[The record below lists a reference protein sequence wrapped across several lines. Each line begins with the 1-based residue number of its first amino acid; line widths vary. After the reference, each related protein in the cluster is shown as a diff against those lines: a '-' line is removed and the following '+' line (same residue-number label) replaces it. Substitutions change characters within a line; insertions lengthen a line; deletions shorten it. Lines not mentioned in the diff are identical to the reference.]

1 MKEVLFVKNM
11 VCNRCVMA
19 VEDILNSLKISYTEV
34 RLGEIEPEKPL
45 NTTERSELEILL
57 QKIGFSLIDNKG
69 SSVIEKIKKMIIN
82 KARNQLSEKESRLKL
97 STLLSDTF
105 HYEYSYLSNLFSSI
119 ENRTI
124 EKYFIE
130 QRIEYA
136 KELLVYGELSLSAI
150 ALELEYSSTAH
161 LSAQFK
167 KITGLTPT
175 HFKQIGADKRKTLD
189 QV

>member
-1 MKEVLFVKNM
+1 
-11 VCNRCVMA
+11 MA
-19 VEDILNSLKISYTEV
+19 VEDILKTVNIPFQEV
-34 RLGEIEPEKPL
+34 RLGEIEVKNPL
-45 NTTERSELEILL
+45 NTSQQQQLEARLN
-57 QKIGFSLIDNKG
+57 KIGFNLIDNKG
-69 SSVIEKIKKMIIN
+69 SNVIEKIKQITIR
-82 KARNQLSEKESRLKL
+82 KARNQLNEKEARLKL
-97 STLLSDTF
+97 STLITDKL

-124 EKYFIE
+124 ENYFIE

-136 KELLVYGELSLSAI
+136 KELLVYGELTLSAI

-175 HFKQIGADKRKTLD
+175 YFKQIGADKRKTLD

>member
-1 MKEVLFVKNM
+1 METLSKVKTL
-11 VCNRCVMA
+11 
-19 VEDILNSLKISYTEV
+19 I
-34 RLGEIEPEKPL
+34 GEHYDEPL
-45 NTTERSELEILL
+45 
-57 QKIGFSLIDNKG
+57 
-69 SSVIEKIKKMIIN
+69 
-82 KARNQLSEKESRLKL
+82 
-97 STLLSDTF
+97 
-105 HYEYSYLSNLFSSI
+105 HI

-150 ALELEYSSTAH
+150 ALELEYSSAAH